1 LPENDLSI
9 LENVHETGKN
19 YGLKGWTTLVDHYE
33 DDGIYRLAELL
44 QDMEKA

>member
-1 LPENDLSI
+1 MRLARITAS
-9 LENVHETGKN
+9 KA
-19 YGLKGWTTLVDHYE
+19 WTTLVDHYE